1 MLNFHPR
8 LGAKGFSGQI
18 DNTADKLI
26 KWVWV
31 NKGLDH
37 TTLIDLPDANSR
49 LGQTLAT
56 DKKQLISRM
65 EIENRHQCFAVVTV
79 GFKARVLHHPVNLVA
94 QDWNAP
100 RAIGVKLRSVEA
112 HKAHFTAGLALAI
125 KAFDHHIIRVDIP
138 VHPGALRGLRHGEQ
152 LVAFIERANTGTKLF
167 DPALTAIAAVFSQ

>member
-8 LGAKGFSGQI
+8 LSAKGFSGQI

-31 NKGLDH
+31 NKCLDH
-37 TTLIDLPDANSR
+37 ATLIDLPDANSS

-65 EIENRHQCFAVVTV
+65 EIENRHQGFAVVTV
-79 GFKARVLHHPVNLVA
+79 GFKARVLHDPVNLVA

-100 RAIGVKLRSVEA
+100 RAIGVKL
-112 HKAHFTAGLALAI
+112 
-125 KAFDHHIIRVDIP
+125 
-138 VHPGALRGLRHGEQ
+138 
-152 LVAFIERANTGTKLF
+152 
-167 DPALTAIAAVFSQ
+167 